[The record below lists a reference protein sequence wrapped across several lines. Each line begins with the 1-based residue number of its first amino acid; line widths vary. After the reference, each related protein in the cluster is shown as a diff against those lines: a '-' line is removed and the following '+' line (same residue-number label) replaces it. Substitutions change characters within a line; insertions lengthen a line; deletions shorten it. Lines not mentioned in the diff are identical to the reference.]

1 MGPLKRLQLTSLS
14 LALLIGIS
22 SAFTTMNTP
31 SRTAASNKR
40 PRICG
45 TKRYLITD
53 SSAVESFH
61 SLLDLQSSM
70 APTTG
75 FSITRLSPDVEAE
88 VFTDICH
95 VIMVFSGFFC
105 LSRPLLQLF
114 SVLVR
119 NRIIVV
125 SSPCSS
131 PGTGSQACLSQ

>member
-1 MGPLKRLQLTSLS
+1 MGPLKRLQLISLS

-31 SRTAASNKR
+31 SKR
-40 PRICG
+40 PRVCG
-45 TKRYLITD
+45 TKRYFITD
-53 SSAVESFH
+53 SSAEESFH